1 MFNKLRKIFEG
12 EEDSGHR
19 RRSDRVKDSGHRR
32 RKGDAVPLT
41 NAPETKEETKEETK
55 KEAKKRKAKLAAKY
69 YPVGGRGKTP
79 DQPVGQTLPSKSPRY
94 KSPLKK
100 NERLK

>member
-1 MFNKLRKIFEG
+1 MFDKLRKIFEG
-12 EEDSGHR
+12 EEDSRHR

-41 NAPETKEETKEETK
+41 DAPETK
-55 KEAKKRKAKLAAKY
+55 KEAKKRKEKEERERKAKLAAKY

-94 KSPLKK
+94 RSPLKK
-100 NERLK
+100 NERLN